1 MAFTVFQII
10 SGMSVNFQVQCI
22 AFKICGKYL
31 LKNPI
36 IDIFF
41 K

>member
-1 MAFTVFQII
+1 MAFTIFQII

-22 AFKICGKYL
+22 AFKFCSKYL
-31 LKNPI
+31 FMNPI